1 MEHRISTVKTLRYV
15 ARNFQ
20 TGLTDVTLEVRKP
33 DGTLFDFGGS
43 VTTLILTELTNGEY
57 EGVYTPATLGL
68 WQEKITST
76 ANGDY
81 AIRSYEVVT
90 NDIDTLETHLDTI
103 ETKVDS
109 IAAAVYP
116 GGYFSN

>member
-1 MEHRISTVKTLRYV
+1 MEHRVSTVKTVRYV

-33 DGTLFDFGGS
+33 DGTLFNFGSG
-43 VTTLILTELTNGEY
+43 TTLILTELSNGEY
-57 EGVYTPATLGL
+57 EGTYTPATLGL
-68 WQEKITST
+68 WQEKITSAT
-76 ANGDY
+76 NGDV

-103 ETKVDS
+103 ETKIDT
-109 IAAAVYP
+109 IATAVYP